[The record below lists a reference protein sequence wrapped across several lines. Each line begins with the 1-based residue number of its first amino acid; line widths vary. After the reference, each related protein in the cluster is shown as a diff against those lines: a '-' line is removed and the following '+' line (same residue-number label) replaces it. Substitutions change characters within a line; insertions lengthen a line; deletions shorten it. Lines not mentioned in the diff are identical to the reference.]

1 MIDKEVAAYLYDLC
15 IFHESD
21 LLDQQEKTKSTV
33 LQNAIDSELKVVRT
47 VENILKRICDEVR

>member
-21 LLDQQEKTKSTV
+21 LLDQQATTKSTV
-33 LQNAIDSELKVVRT
+33 LHNAIENELKVVRT
-47 VENILKRICDEVR
+47 VENILERIIDEV